1 MKKNVLGAVIK
12 AARKSKKITQK
23 ELSELTGYSQNT
35 ISNHENGNRSLG
47 EKEIQIYSSALN
59 ISPDEL
65 FEALEIKQSVEEE
78 KPQNKPLSSI
88 ERIPI
93 PAETKTLPL
102 YGDVAAGALAE
113 IEGLKVWDV
122 ETIDIPTA
130 MLGRYANDDHLFSM
144 YVNGDSMNQVIPNGS
159 IIVAKPLEDYM
170 YKDGDIVIFNHDAEY
185 SLKTYRPNM
194 IDGFVVF
201 EPNSDNAGFKN
212 IAIDHTTLHDAN
224 MVSISGKVIFF
235 STIL

>member
-65 FEALEIKQSVEEE
+65 FEALEIKQSIEEE

-102 YGDVAAGALAE
+102 YGNVAAGAIAE
-113 IEGLKVWDV
+113 IEGVDVWNV
-122 ETIDIPTA
+122 ETIDIPSV

-144 YVNGDSMNQVIPNGS
+144 YVNGDSMDKVIPSGS
-159 IIVAKPLEDYM
+159 IIAVKTLEDNL
-170 YKDGDIVIFNHDAEY
+170 YKDGDIVIFSHHGEY
-185 SLKTYRPNM
+185 SLKRYRPSM
-194 IDGFVVF
+194 IEGFVIF
-201 EPNSDNAGFKN
+201 EPDSNNPDFKN
-212 IAIDHTTLHDAN
+212 IPINNSSLHEADEVN
-224 MVSISGKVIFF
+224 IYGKVIFY
-235 STIL
+235 STTL

>member
-1 MKKNVLGAVIK
+1 MKEEHGMIFAERL
-12 AARKSKKITQK
+12 K
-23 ELSELTGYSQNT
+23 ELRERKNLTQTGLAEFLGYKNYTTVSKWE
-35 ISNHENGNRSLG
+35 SGDSLPRG
-47 EKEIQIYSSALN
+47 R
-59 ISPDEL
+59 
-65 FEALEIKQSVEEE
+65 EIKTLSEYFGVSADYLLGIDKELE
-78 KPQNKPLSSI
+78 NKPLSSI

>member
-65 FEALEIKQSVEEE
+65 FEALEIKQSIEQEEPE
-78 KPQNKPLSSI
+78 NKPLSSI

-93 PAETKTLPL
+93 PTETKTLPL

-122 ETIDIPTA
+122 ETIDIPTT
-130 MLGRYANDDHLFSM
+130 MLGRYAHDEHLFAM
-144 YVNGDSMNQVIPNGS
+144 NVNGDSMNKVIPNGA
-159 IIVAKPLEDYM
+159 IIVAKTLEDYM
-170 YKDGDIVIFNHDAEY
+170 YKDGDIVIFNYDAEY

-201 EPNSDNAGFKN
+201 EPKSDNAGFKN
-212 IAIDHTTLHDAN
+212 IAIDHTTLHEAN
-224 MVSISGKVIFF
+224 MVSISGKVIFY
-235 STIL
+235 STTL

>member
-1 MKKNVLGAVIK
+1 MNSLGNKNIMAKNIDKHMKKRGISRRKLSADLGISYTTVTDWINAKTYPRIDK
-12 AARKSKKITQK
+12 IEMMANYFGINKSD
-23 ELSELTGYSQNT
+23 L
-35 ISNHENGNRSLG
+35 
-47 EKEIQIYSSALN
+47 
-59 ISPDEL
+59 
-65 FEALEIKQSVEEE
+65 VEES
-78 KPQNKPLSSI
+78 PTHHVT
-88 ERIPI
+88 PI
-93 PAETKTLPL
+93 KENTTEIKTLPL
-102 YGDVAAGALAE
+102 YGNVAAGAIAE
-113 IEGLKVWDV
+113 IEGVDVWNV
-122 ETIDIPTA
+122 ETIDIPSV

>member
-1 MKKNVLGAVIK
+1 MNSLGNKNIMAKNIDKHMKKRGISRRKLSADLGISYTTVTDWINAKTYPRIDK
-12 AARKSKKITQK
+12 IEMMANYFGINKSD
-23 ELSELTGYSQNT
+23 L
-35 ISNHENGNRSLG
+35 
-47 EKEIQIYSSALN
+47 
-59 ISPDEL
+59 
-65 FEALEIKQSVEEE
+65 VEESST
-78 KPQNKPLSSI
+78 QNLT
-88 ERIPI
+88 PI
-93 PAETKTLPL
+93 KENTTEIKTLPL
-102 YGDVAAGALAE
+102 YGNVAAGAIAE
-113 IEGLKVWDV
+113 IEGVDVWNV
-122 ETIDIPTA
+122 ETIDIPSV

>member
-65 FEALEIKQSVEEE
+65 FEALEIKQSIEEE

-88 ERIPI
+88 ERISI
-93 PAETKTLPL
+93 PTETKTLPL
-102 YGDVAAGALAE
+102 YGNVAAGAIAE
-113 IEGLKVWDV
+113 IEGVDVWGV
-122 ETIDIPTA
+122 ETIDIPSV

-144 YVNGDSMNQVIPNGS
+144 YVNGDSMNKVIPNGA
-159 IIVAKPLEDYM
+159 IIVAKTLDNCL
-170 YKDGDIVIFNHDAEY
+170 YKDGDIVIFSHNEEY

-201 EPNSDNAGFKN
+201 EANSDNPDFKN
-212 IAIDHTTLHDAN
+212 IPIDHTKLYEADKVN
-224 MVSISGKVIFF
+224 IYGKVIFY
-235 STIL
+235 STTL